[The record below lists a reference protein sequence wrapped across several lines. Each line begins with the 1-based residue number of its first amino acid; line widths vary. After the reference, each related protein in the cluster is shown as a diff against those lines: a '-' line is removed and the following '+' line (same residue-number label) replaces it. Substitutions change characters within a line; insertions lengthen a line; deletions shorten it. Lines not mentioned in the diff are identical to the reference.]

1 MLGQATDKLDA
12 FVHAWSAWMGT
23 MSLHVTWLVIL
34 LWLLDRPLKR
44 TSARLR
50 FALWSLVLLRLI
62 VPPSLA
68 LPTGIGWWLG
78 DWFVQQAEVW
88 SFSQIAATISSD
100 VPAANSDS
108 GLAGEQVLATR
119 DWFGLMFTLWL
130 GFVIAQL
137 LWLVYGWRQIRRWLA
152 QSTRLTDVVSQQA
165 LANAQDRVGIHY
177 KVALHDSG
185 QCTTPLVIGCW
196 RPIILLPTAIRESLS
211 SAELETVLVH
221 ELMHIAR
228 RDSWWR
234 LGQAV
239 LGALYFFHPI
249 VWLARYK
256 LNQLCEDAC
265 DEQTVLA
272 LSGERR
278 NYAQAIVKAATII
291 GYQPPYLAMNM
302 IGDGQP
308 VKRRLRR
315 ILDPSLTWTPGGAWQ
330 RTSLGLLLALV
341 LLPSGYRE
349 PQATPPDRLRQA
361 GLPTI
366 QMSEPPLPSLENTA
380 ASNAPASQD
389 EQLEQQA
396 LDQLQSI
403 DLETRLA
410 AYQTLERVGTLNS
423 LRELEAAFLNRRGI
437 EQDAAK
443 RALDRVWN
451 IIRQSTSETTQSS
464 RLFQHDEES

>member
-12 FVHAWSAWMGT
+12 IVHAWSAWMGT

-50 FALWSLVLLRLI
+50 FALWSLVLLRLV

-88 SFSQIAATISSD
+88 SFSQITATVGLD
-100 VPAANSDS
+100 APTATNDS
-108 GLAGEQVLATR
+108 GLADEQVMATR
-119 DWFGLMFTLWL
+119 DWFSLLFTLWL

-137 LWLVYGWRQIRRWLA
+137 LWMMVGWRQIRRWLA
-152 QSTRLTDVVSQQA
+152 QSTQLTDACSQQA
-165 LANAQDRVGIHY
+165 LAGAQLRVGIDY

-185 QCTTPLVIGCW
+185 HCTTPLVIGCW

-211 SAELETVLVH
+211 TAELETVLVH
-221 ELMHIAR
+221 ELMHVAR

-234 LGQAV
+234 LGQAI
-239 LGALYFFHPI
+239 LGALYFFHPV

-302 IGDGQP
+302 MGDGQP

-315 ILDPSLTWTPGGAWQ
+315 ILDPSLTWTAGGTWQ
-330 RTSLGLLLALV
+330 RASLGVLLALV
-341 LLPSGYRE
+341 LLPSGYRA

-361 GLPTI
+361 GLPSI
-366 QMSEPPLPSLENTA
+366 QISEPPMPSLENAAAGKVA
-380 ASNAPASQD
+380 ASPD
-389 EQLEQQA
+389 EQLERQA
-396 LDQLQSI
+396 LEQLQSV
-403 DLETRLA
+403 DFETRLS

-423 LRELEAAFLNRRGI
+423 LRELETAFLNRRGI

-443 RALDRVWN
+443 RALDRVWS

-464 RLFQHDEES
+464 RLFKNDEES